1 MRRIWDCEPST
12 KVIADLKFFAGEMKA
27 ERVLLLAKWFFI
39 EQDVTYWTESGRHML
54 LGAFEDEFGK
64 LP

>member
-1 MRRIWDCEPST
+1 
-12 KVIADLKFFAGEMKA
+12 VITDLKFFAGEMRA

-54 LGAFEDEFGK
+54 RTFFEEKFGK